1 MLEISLKTSMESN
14 ISSKFSFLR
23 ENVRKLSDQIQSYY
37 APQKVVNFETSIQ
50 DALRRRRLD

>member
-23 ENVRKLSDQIQSYY
+23 ENVRKLSDQIQITP
-37 APQKVVNFETSIQ
+37 PQKVVNFETSIQ
-50 DALRRRRLD
+50 DALKRRHLD